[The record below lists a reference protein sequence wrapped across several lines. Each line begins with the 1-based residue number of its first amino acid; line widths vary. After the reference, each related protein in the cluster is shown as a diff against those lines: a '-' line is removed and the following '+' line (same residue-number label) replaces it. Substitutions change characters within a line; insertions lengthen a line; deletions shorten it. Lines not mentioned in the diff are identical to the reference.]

1 MNPIDILV
9 FILVGIFLL
18 LNGINGFIKSLSFLI
33 GLVAGFWLA
42 GRYAAKGALM
52 LNTWMHTPFSYIV
65 SFILIFLVVF
75 LAAQLGGFFLKAI
88 FKPKILSWLDHTL
101 GCLLGFVKGVII
113 ATLILVVVNMF
124 HPLPQNLIKN
134 SYTYPY
140 LCKISRWMATK
151 LPKKLQLKP
160 PSKQFFW
167 EKRNGRPI

>member
-18 LNGINGFIKSLSFLI
+18 LNGLRGFIKSLSVLI

-52 LNTWMHTPFSYIV
+52 LNTWMHAPFSYIV

-75 LAAQLGGFFLKAI
+75 LAAQMGGFFLKAM
-88 FKPKILSWLDHTL
+88 FKPKILSWLDHAL
-101 GCLLGFVKGVII
+101 GCLLGFAKGILI
-113 ATLILVVVNMF
+113 AALILVVVNMV
-124 HPLPQNLIKN
+124 HPLPQTFIKN

-151 LPKKLQLKP
+151 LPKKLQLRP
-160 PSKQFFW
+160 PTKQFFR
-167 EKRNGRPI
+167 EQHHGRPI